1 MLSGSG
7 ILTLKNLVYDSG
19 FLGSYI
25 YSFEF
30 SSSNLNTSLYKCVK
44 LKELQESILGKY
56 LTYSDTSIGTFQLMR
71 YDRMY
76 INTSNK
82 ACTFTVTFIFNNQ
95 GNGADLSNYKNGASV
110 RFYNNGAFVDTE
122 RSKSV
127 QSFSS
132 NNFLISIPNLN
143 LSYSSNYRLYYGFNV
158 HFTSSTTNAFSG
170 TVQPIITITVYH
182 TYMNDTFTLYKLDTT
197 WSAYSFHSIAS
208 GGLIDFIWN
217 VNYTNLT
224 TSDHYIPIPILP
236 TVGTVNIE
244 FNIENKLVVNE
255 YNEGGAGTTSAAA
268 EIGEWDI

>member
-56 LTYSDTSIGTFQLMR
+56 LTYTDTSIGTFQLMR
-71 YDRMY
+71 YDKMY
-76 INTSNK
+76 INTTNK
-82 ACTFTVTFIFNNQ
+82 NCTFTVTFKINNQ
-95 GNGADLSNYKNGASV
+95 GNGKDLSNYTNEASV
-110 RFYNNGAFVDTE
+110 RFYNNGAFVNTE
-122 RSKSV
+122 RSTSV
-127 QSFSS
+127 QSYSS
-132 NNFLISIPNLN
+132 NNFSISIPNLN
-143 LSYSSNYRLYYGFNV
+143 LLYSSSYRLYYGFNI
-158 HFTSSTTNAFSG
+158 HFASSTTNAFSG

-182 TYMNDTFTLYKLDTT
+182 TYMNDTFTLYKIDTT
-197 WSAYSFHSIAS
+197 FSAYSFQNVAP
-208 GGLIDFIWN
+208 GGLIDFIWQ
-217 VNYTNLT
+217 T
-224 TSDHYIPIPILP
+224 TINNHYIPIHILP

-244 FNIENKLVVNE
+244 FKVENKLVVNK
-255 YNEGGAGTTSAAA
+255 YNEGGPADTTSAAA